1 MNNPAQDLLRSENME
16 RPRRTEPRMNRLT
29 NSGLSQSRAEEREPV
44 EVTAIRRTT
53 SERQRRDDGM
63 KENLFPT
70 PEPDELV
77 AIAKDV
83 DADDPDASELLDV
96 IGRATSE
103 EEQPEEPTKAVVR
116 TAVNSGPFMLESLY
130 FRSFGERALLTREEE
145 VELAKKIDAGTTA
158 IRKALRH
165 ALRVLPRLK
174 RPASMVEGQR
184 TLQMIRGLSGLSA
197 TAIDK
202 AQQILIEMIE
212 QGTGQQKLPIAVT
225 RQLKEGLLSLR
236 SARLALEQAKDELVR
251 CNLRLVVDVAKHY
264 TGRGLTLLDLVQE
277 GNIGLMKAAER
288 YQYRKGF
295 KFSTYAT
302 WWIRQGITRALA
314 DQSRTIRIPVHQT
327 EASHRILRVTRRLGQ
342 QLGRPAR
349 LEEVAQVLRMRPERL
364 HETVQAFQEPV
375 ALEKPVGDG
384 STEFGEMIP
393 DLQAVPPDAHVHRTE
408 MSNQLE
414 RILGTLT
421 PREQTVIRLR
431 FGIGHDQACTL
442 EQVGQSLSVTRERIR
457 QIEAKALKK
466 LKTPEIK
473 EMFAAIQ

>member
-1 MNNPAQDLLRSENME
+1 
-16 RPRRTEPRMNRLT
+16 
-29 NSGLSQSRAEEREPV
+29 
-44 EVTAIRRTT
+44 
-53 SERQRRDDGM
+53 M
-63 KENLFPT
+63 KEDIFPT
-70 PEPDELV
+70 PESEELV
-77 AIAKDV
+77 TIAKDV
-83 DADDPDASELLDV
+83 DADDPDASDLLDV
-96 IGRATSE
+96 IGRDTSE
-103 EEQPEEPTKAVVR
+103 EEQHEEPKKVATPAAVG
-116 TAVNSGPFMLESLY
+116 SGPFMLESLY

-145 VELAKKIDAGTTA
+145 VALAKKIDNGTSV
-158 IRKALRH
+158 IRRALRH
-165 ALRVLPRLK
+165 AVRVLPRLK
-174 RPASMVEGQR
+174 RSDSVLEAQR
-184 TLQMIRGLSGLSA
+184 TLQMVRGLSGLSA
-197 TAIDK
+197 TAIDR
-202 AQQILIEMIE
+202 AQQSLTELIKH
-212 QGTGQQKLPIAVT
+212 GTGQQKLPVAVGK
-225 RQLKEGLLSLR
+225 RLKEELATLR
-236 SARLALEQAKDELVR
+236 SARIVLEQAKDELVR

-349 LEEVAQVLRMRPERL
+349 LEEVAQALRMRPDRL

-384 STEFGEMIP
+384 STEFGELLP

-408 MSNQLE
+408 MSHQLE

-466 LKTPEIK
+466 LKTPAIK

>member
-1 MNNPAQDLLRSENME
+1 
-16 RPRRTEPRMNRLT
+16 
-29 NSGLSQSRAEEREPV
+29 
-44 EVTAIRRTT
+44 
-53 SERQRRDDGM
+53 M

-70 PEPDELV
+70 PEPEELV
-77 AIAKDV
+77 TVAKDV
-83 DADDPDASELLDV
+83 DADNPEASDLLDV
-96 IGRATSE
+96 IGRDTSVD
-103 EEQPEEPTKAVVR
+103 EQPEEPTKAVTR
-116 TAVNSGPFMLESLY
+116 TAASGGPFMLESLY

-145 VELAKKIDAGTTA
+145 IELAKKIDYGTTA

-165 ALRVLPRLK
+165 VIRVLPRLK
-174 RPASMVEGQR
+174 RSDSVLEAQR
-184 TLQMIRGLSGLSA
+184 TLQTVRGLSGLSA
-197 TAIDK
+197 TALDK
-202 AQQILIEMIE
+202 AERSLTEMFK
-212 QGTGQQKLPIAVT
+212 GTAQQKTPITIAK
-225 RQLKEGLLSLR
+225 QLKEGLATLR
-236 SARLALEQAKDELVR
+236 SARIVLERAKDELVR

-384 STEFGEMIP
+384 STEFGELLP

-408 MSNQLE
+408 MSHQLE

-442 EQVGQSLSVTRERIR
+442 EQVGQNLSVTRERIR

>member
-1 MNNPAQDLLRSENME
+1 MNENIF
-16 RPRRTEPRMNRLT
+16 L
-29 NSGLSQSRAEEREPV
+29 
-44 EVTAIRRTT
+44 
-53 SERQRRDDGM
+53 
-63 KENLFPT
+63 T
-70 PEPDELV
+70 PEPDEPATL
-77 AIAKDV
+77 AKDV
-83 DADDPDASELLDV
+83 DADDPEASNLLDA
-96 IGRATSE
+96 IGRDTSE
-103 EEQPEEPTKAVVR
+103 EEQPEEPTKAVTR
-116 TAVNSGPFMLESLY
+116 TAFVSGPFMLESLY

-145 VELAKKIDAGTTA
+145 VELAKKIDYGTNT
-158 IRKALRH
+158 IRKALRQ
-165 ALRVLPRLK
+165 ALRVFPRLK
-174 RPASMVEGQR
+174 RSDSVLEAQR
-184 TLQMIRGLSGLSA
+184 TLKMVRDLSGLSA

-202 AQQILIEMIE
+202 AQESLSEMLKQE
-212 QGTGQQKLPIAVT
+212 AGQQRVPVVIAK
-225 RQLKEGLLSLR
+225 QLKEELATLR
-236 SARLALEQAKDELVR
+236 SARIVLERAKDELVR
-251 CNLRLVVDVAKHY
+251 CNLRLVVDIAKHY

-364 HETVQAFQEPV
+364 HETMQAFQEPV
-375 ALEKPVGDG
+375 ALERPVGDG
-384 STEFGEMIP
+384 STEFGELIP
-393 DLQAVPPDAHVHRTE
+393 DLQAVPPDAHVHQTE
-408 MSNQLE
+408 MSHQLE

-431 FGIGHDQACTL
+431 FGIGHDQSCTL

-466 LKTPEIK
+466 LKTPEVK
-473 EMFAAIQ
+473 NMFAAIQ

>member
-1 MNNPAQDLLRSENME
+1 
-16 RPRRTEPRMNRLT
+16 
-29 NSGLSQSRAEEREPV
+29 
-44 EVTAIRRTT
+44 
-53 SERQRRDDGM
+53 M
-63 KENLFPT
+63 KENIFPT
-70 PEPDELV
+70 PEPEEL
-77 AIAKDV
+77 ATIAKDV
-83 DADDPDASELLDV
+83 DADDPDASDLLDV
-96 IGRATSE
+96 IGRDTSE
-103 EEQPEEPTKAVVR
+103 EEQHEESPKAA
-116 TAVNSGPFMLESLY
+116 TPAAVGGGPFMLESLY
-130 FRSFGERALLTREEE
+130 FRSFGERALLTRDEE
-145 VELAKKIDAGTTA
+145 VALAKKIDSGTNT
-158 IRKALRH
+158 IRRALRH
-165 ALRVLPRLK
+165 AIRIFPRLK
-174 RPASMVEGQR
+174 RSDSVLKAQR
-184 TLQMIRGLSGLSA
+184 TLQMVRGLSGLSA

-202 AQQILIEMIE
+202 AQESLTEMIKH
-212 QGTGQQKLPIAVT
+212 GAGQQKIPVAVSK
-225 RQLKEGLLSLR
+225 RLKEELATLR
-236 SARLALEQAKDELVR
+236 SARIVLEQAKDELVR

-349 LEEVAQVLRMRPERL
+349 LEEVAQTLRMRPERL

-384 STEFGEMIP
+384 TTEFGELLP

-408 MSNQLE
+408 MSHQLE

-473 EMFAAIQ
+473 EMFASIQ

>member
-1 MNNPAQDLLRSENME
+1 
-16 RPRRTEPRMNRLT
+16 
-29 NSGLSQSRAEEREPV
+29 
-44 EVTAIRRTT
+44 
-53 SERQRRDDGM
+53 M
-63 KENLFPT
+63 KRNLFPSPD
-70 PEPDELV
+70 PEEPVTL
-77 AIAKDV
+77 AKDV
-83 DADDPDASELLDV
+83 DADDPEASDLLDA
-96 IGRATSE
+96 ISRDSSE
-103 EEQPEEPTKAVVR
+103 EDQPEEPTKTVPR
-116 TAVNSGPFMLESLY
+116 TAASGGPFLLESLY

-145 VELAKKIDAGTTA
+145 VELAKKIDDGTST
-158 IRKALRH
+158 IRKTLRQ
-165 ALRVLPRLK
+165 AIQVLSRLRYSDSVREA
-174 RPASMVEGQR
+174 RR
-184 TLQMIRGLSGLSA
+184 TLQMVRGLSGFSA

-202 AQQILIEMIE
+202 AEQSLTEMIE
-212 QGTGQQKLPIAVT
+212 QGTGPQKLPASIAK
-225 RQLKEGLLSLR
+225 QLKEGLLTLH
-236 SARLALEQAKDELVR
+236 SARIVLERAKDELVR

-349 LEEVAQVLRMRPERL
+349 LEEIARVLRMRPERL
-364 HETVQAFQEPV
+364 RETMQAFQEPV

-384 STEFGEMIP
+384 NTEFGALLP

-408 MSNQLE
+408 LSHQLE
-414 RILGTLT
+414 RILGMLT

-431 FGIGHDQACTL
+431 FGVGHDQPRTL

-466 LKTPEIK
+466 LKTPQVK
-473 EMFAAIQ
+473 EMFAAIR

>member
-1 MNNPAQDLLRSENME
+1 MCNQETKGDAMNDEELRSADEVE
-16 RPRRTEPRMNRLT
+16 EPT
-29 NSGLSQSRAEEREPV
+29 
-44 EVTAIRRTT
+44 
-53 SERQRRDDGM
+53 
-63 KENLFPT
+63 
-70 PEPDELV
+70 V
-77 AIAKDV
+77 AADV
-83 DADDPDASELLDV
+83 DADDPQASGILEV
-96 IGRATSE
+96 IGRDEAQEPVQEEKPVAAMRTS
-103 EEQPEEPTKAVVR
+103 QGA
-116 TAVNSGPFMLESLY
+116 SPFLLESLY

-145 VELAKKIDAGTTA
+145 VTIAKRVDQGTRR
-158 IRKALRH
+158 IRVALRH
-165 ALRVLPRLK
+165 AVKALARSKRTPVLLESVK
-174 RPASMVEGQR
+174 
-184 TLQMIRGLSGLSA
+184 TLQVVRRLSGLSA
-197 TAIDK
+197 TALDN
-202 AQQILIEMIE
+202 AEQALLSILKPSAREMKPAAATAKRLKTLLCEICSARIILE
-212 QGTGQQKLPIAVT
+212 QG
-225 RQLKEGLLSLR
+225 
-236 SARLALEQAKDELVR
+236 KDELVR

-342 QLGRPAR
+342 QYGRPAR
-349 LEEVAQVLRMRPERL
+349 LEEIAHVLCMRPERL

-375 ALEKPVGDG
+375 ALENPIGDG
-384 STEFGEMIP
+384 DTQFGDMIP
-393 DLQAVPPDAHVHRTE
+393 DQQAVPPDAHVHRTE
-408 MSNQLE
+408 MTQQLD
-414 RILGTLT
+414 RILSTLT

-431 FGIGHDQACTL
+431 FGIGYDEACTL

-473 EMFAAIQ
+473 ELFAAIK

>member
-1 MNNPAQDLLRSENME
+1 MK
-16 RPRRTEPRMNRLT
+16 
-29 NSGLSQSRAEEREPV
+29 
-44 EVTAIRRTT
+44 
-53 SERQRRDDGM
+53 DD
-63 KENLFPT
+63 LFPT
-70 PEPDELV
+70 PEPDEPT
-77 AIAKDV
+77 AATKDV
-83 DADDPDASELLDV
+83 DADDPEASDLMDA
-96 IGRATSE
+96 IGQESAEEEPSE
-103 EEQPEEPTKAVVR
+103 ETPKAAARPVV
-116 TAVNSGPFMLESLY
+116 TGGPFLLESLY

-145 VELAKKIDAGTTA
+145 VDLAKHIDQGTRT
-158 IRKALRH
+158 IRTALRH
-165 ALRVLPRLK
+165 TVKLLSRLTKSDSVLE
-174 RPASMVEGQR
+174 AQR
-184 TLQMIRGLSGLSA
+184 TLQEVRRLSGLSA
-197 TAIDK
+197 TALDK
-202 AQQILIEMIE
+202 AERSLAEAIKQCGRQP
-212 QGTGQQKLPIAVT
+212 KLPVSIGK
-225 RQLKEGLLSLR
+225 QLKEGLATLR
-236 SARLALEQAKDELVR
+236 SARVVLERAKDELVR
-251 CNLRLVVDVAKHY
+251 CNLRLVVDIAKHY

-375 ALEKPVGDG
+375 ALENPIGDG
-384 STEFGEMIP
+384 NTEFGELLP
-393 DLQAVPPDAHVHRTE
+393 DLQAVPPDAHVHQTE
-408 MSNQLE
+408 MADQLE
-414 RILGTLT
+414 RILGILT

-431 FGIGHDQACTL
+431 FGIGYDQPCTL

>member
-1 MNNPAQDLLRSENME
+1 
-16 RPRRTEPRMNRLT
+16 
-29 NSGLSQSRAEEREPV
+29 
-44 EVTAIRRTT
+44 
-53 SERQRRDDGM
+53 M
-63 KENLFPT
+63 KKSLFPT
-70 PEPDELV
+70 TEPEEPVTL
-77 AIAKDV
+77 ARDV
-83 DADDPDASELLDV
+83 DADDPEASDLLDA
-96 IGRATSE
+96 ISRDTSE
-103 EEQPEEPTKAVVR
+103 EEQPEEPTKAVTR
-116 TAVNSGPFMLESLY
+116 PAASGGPFMLESLY

-145 VELAKKIDAGTTA
+145 VELAKKIDGGTST
-158 IRKALRH
+158 IRKALRQVIQ
-165 ALRVLPRLK
+165 AFSRLK
-174 RPASMVEGQR
+174 RSDSVIEAHR
-184 TLQMIRGLSGLSA
+184 TLQMVRGLSGLSA

-202 AQQILIEMIE
+202 AEQSLTEMIE
-212 QGTGQQKLPIAVT
+212 QGPGPQKLPAT
-225 RQLKEGLLSLR
+225 TAKQLKEGLATLR
-236 SARLALEQAKDELVR
+236 SARIVLERAKDELVR

-349 LEEVAQVLRMRPERL
+349 LEEVARVLRMRPERL
-364 HETVQAFQEPV
+364 RETMQAFQEPV

-384 STEFGEMIP
+384 NTEFGELLP

-408 MSNQLE
+408 MSHQLE

-421 PREQTVIRLR
+421 PREQIVIRLR
-431 FGIGHDQACTL
+431 FGVGHDQPCTL

-466 LKTPEIK
+466 LKTPQVK
-473 EMFAAIQ
+473 EMFAAIR

>member
-1 MNNPAQDLLRSENME
+1 
-16 RPRRTEPRMNRLT
+16 
-29 NSGLSQSRAEEREPV
+29 
-44 EVTAIRRTT
+44 
-53 SERQRRDDGM
+53 M
-63 KENLFPT
+63 KDNLFPN
-70 PEPDELV
+70 PESGEFV
-77 AIAKDV
+77 ETAKDV
-83 DADDPDASELLDV
+83 DADDPEASDLLDV
-96 IGRATSE
+96 IGRDTSE
-103 EEQPEEPTKAVVR
+103 EEQPEEPTKTVTR
-116 TAVNSGPFMLESLY
+116 TAVSGGPFMLESLY

-145 VELAKKIDAGTTA
+145 LDLAKKIDGGTNA
-158 IRKALRH
+158 IRKALRQ
-165 ALRVLPRLK
+165 AIRVLLRLK
-174 RPASMVEGQR
+174 RSDSVLEAQH
-184 TLQMIRGLSGLSA
+184 TLQMVRGLSGLSA

-202 AQQILIEMIE
+202 AQQSLGAMLMQE
-212 QGTGQQKLPIAVT
+212 TGPHKLPPAIAK
-225 RQLKEGLLSLR
+225 QLKEELATLH
-236 SARLALEQAKDELVR
+236 SARIVLEQAKDELVR

-342 QLGRPAR
+342 QLGRSAR
-349 LEEVAQVLRMRPERL
+349 LEEVAQALKMRPERL
-364 HETVQAFQEPV
+364 HETTQAFQEPI

-384 STEFGEMIP
+384 STEFGELLP
-393 DLQAVPPDAHVHRTE
+393 DLQAVTPDAHVHRTE
-408 MSNQLE
+408 TTHQLE

-466 LKTPEIK
+466 LKTPQIK
-473 EMFAAIQ
+473 DMFAAIQ

>member
-1 MNNPAQDLLRSENME
+1 MN
-16 RPRRTEPRMNRLT
+16 
-29 NSGLSQSRAEEREPV
+29 
-44 EVTAIRRTT
+44 
-53 SERQRRDDGM
+53 
-63 KENLFPT
+63 ENLFLT
-70 PEPDELV
+70 NESEELRS
-77 AIAKDV
+77 IAKDV
-83 DADDPDASELLDV
+83 DADVPEASDLLDV
-96 IGRATSE
+96 IGRDTSE
-103 EEQPEEPTKAVVR
+103 EQPPEEPTKTVTRHAVGG
-116 TAVNSGPFMLESLY
+116 GPFILESLY

-145 VELAKKIDAGTTA
+145 VELAKKIDDGTNI
-158 IRKALRH
+158 IRRVLRH
-165 ALRVLPRLK
+165 AIRIFPRLK
-174 RPASMVEGQR
+174 CSDSVVIEAQR
-184 TLQMIRGLSGLSA
+184 TLQMVRGLSGLSA

-202 AQQILIEMIE
+202 AEQSLTEMIK
-212 QGTGQQKLPIAVT
+212 QGTGRHKLPTAVAK
-225 RQLKEGLLSLR
+225 QLKEELATLR
-236 SARLALEQAKDELVR
+236 SARIVLEQAKDELVR

-349 LEEVAQVLRMRPERL
+349 LEEVAQALQMRPERL
-364 HETVQAFQEPV
+364 HETTQAFQEPV

-384 STEFGEMIP
+384 GTEFGELLP

-408 MSNQLE
+408 MSHQLE
-414 RILGTLT
+414 RILATLT

-431 FGIGHDQACTL
+431 FGIGQDQSCTL

-466 LKTPEIK
+466 LKTPEVK
-473 EMFAAIQ
+473 DMFAAIQ